1 METTFQEQPDWLEQ
15 AREAVF
21 CRDYDRPDMDSR
33 FPDESRLSQPFFDSI
48 VRQPVPI
55 DLNRLHALCRSSL
68 SHDLYLWLAYRTFSL
83 TDPLALSWAQVY
95 ARRGPFPEKAGG
107 NLTIRNRCEKA
118 SPGTQENQ
126 ARLARTELLDR
137 AMAAHSSPTRRRSFL
152 PSTGPAPT
160 LECASDASAVLP
172 ASLLV
177 TAGPPALPTRFA
189 APSST
194 RAFGCLQ
201 SLAWRLVRW
210 TGASQPPERSRSP
223 TGAVC
228 QHALPMPPWSG
239 PALGSASSSP
249 LPGLAVAASPG

>member
-1 METTFQEQPDWLEQ
+1 MGNTLQEQLDWLEQ

-21 CRDYDRPDMDSR
+21 CWDYDPSDMDSR
-33 FPDESRLSQPFFDSI
+33 FPGESRLPQPLVDSI

-55 DLNRLHALCRSSL
+55 DLNRLHALRRSSPG
-68 SHDLYLWLAYRTFSL
+68 HDLYLCLAYRTSS
-83 TDPLALSWAQVY
+83 LALPWAQVY
-95 ARRGPFPEKAGG
+95 ARHGPFPEMAGD
-107 NLTIRNRCEKA
+107 NLTIRSRREKV
-118 SPGTQENQ
+118 SPGTEESQ
-126 ARLARTELLDR
+126 ARLARTAILDR
-137 AMAAHSSPTRRRSFL
+137 AMAAHSSPTRRRRS
-152 PSTGPAPT
+152 PVSAGPAPT

-177 TAGPPALPTRFA
+177 TAGPPAFPTRLP

-210 TGASQPPERSRSP
+210 AGASQPPERSRSP
-223 TGAVC
+223 NGAVC
-228 QHALPMPPWSG
+228 QHALPMPPWRG

-249 LPGLAVAASPG
+249 LSGLAVAAIPG

>member
-21 CRDYDRPDMDSR
+21 CWDYDRPDMDNR
-33 FPDESRLSQPFFDSI
+33 FPDESRLSQPFFFSI

-55 DLNRLHALCRSSL
+55 DLNRLHVLCRSSL

-95 ARRGPFPEKAGG
+95 ARHGPFPEKAGG

-137 AMAAHSSPTRRRSFL
+137 AMAAHSSPTRRRRFL
-152 PSTGPAPT
+152 PSTVPAPT

-223 TGAVC
+223 NGAVC
-228 QHALPMPPWSG
+228 QHALPMPRWRG

>member
-1 METTFQEQPDWLEQ
+1 MGNTLQEQPDWLEQ

-21 CRDYDRPDMDSR
+21 CWDFDRPDMDSR
-33 FPDESRLSQPFFDSI
+33 LQGESRLPQPLVDSI
-48 VRQPVPI
+48 VCHPVAI
-55 DLNRLHALCRSSL
+55 DLNCPHALRRSSPG
-68 SHDLYLWLAYRTFSL
+68 HDPFLWRAYRTVSL
-83 TDPLALSWAQVY
+83 TLTKAQTY
-95 ARRGPFPEKAGG
+95 ARQGAFLEKAGD
-107 NLTIRNRCEKA
+107 NLTIRNRREKV

-126 ARLARTELLDR
+126 ARLARTEILDR
-137 AMAAHSSPTRRRSFL
+137 AMAAHSSPTRGRRSAA
-152 PSTGPAPT
+152 SAGPTPT
-160 LECASDASAVLP
+160 LECSSDASAVLP

-177 TAGPPALPTRFA
+177 TAGPPAFPTRFP

-223 TGAVC
+223 NGGVC